1 MEAPAVI
8 VLETPCRNFLQGKTL
23 EDHFA
28 TRSDHLHRLCF
39 NGLGSSAKQQFLYRD
54 SAGFLHQ
61 RDSARTACVRPCCGA
76 ANERGSDGDDGEI
89 QKTSD
94 ARAYVLNNHSSRS
107 SNT

>member
-8 VLETPCRNFLQGKTL
+8 VLETPCRNFFQGKAL

-39 NGLGSSAKQQFLYRD
+39 NGLGFSAKQQFLYRD
-54 SAGFLHQ
+54 APGFLHQ
-61 RDSARTACVRPCCGA
+61 RDSARTARVRPCCGA
-76 ANERGSDGDDGEI
+76 SDEGGPYGDDGEI

-94 ARAYVLNNHSSRS
+94 ARAYVLNNHSSR
-107 SNT
+107 